1 MRVEVYDN
9 GRDYE
14 VRWYTN
20 DNRYSIEGIYKDRQ
34 KAEENAEKVRLELA
48 NIFAIYNLNNV
59 I

>member
-20 DNRYSIEGIYKDRQ
+20 DNRYSIEGIYKDLQ